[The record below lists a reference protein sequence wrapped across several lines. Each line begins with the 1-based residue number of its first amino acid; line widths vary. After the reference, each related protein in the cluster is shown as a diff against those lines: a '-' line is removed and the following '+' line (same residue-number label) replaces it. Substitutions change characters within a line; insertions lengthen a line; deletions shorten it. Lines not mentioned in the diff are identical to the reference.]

1 MGRPTLSDAMADSD
15 GVAAPGRR
23 HRFRRRQQFRLRD
36 ARSNG
41 AGRRLGRRRQQCRQ
55 RAAVRTEPQDN
66 PCRARDACGFGGA
79 TRLENTH
86 GTGFRELLYRWH
98 PWFGL
103 RVCVHGTIGKAGG
116 VAFRCTLSGSDA
128 DRWLEIPAWM
138 FDRAACQA
146 TLTTSPFVDMAAL
159 STLRNLLAEVLK
171 AHPVSSN
178 VAFSDASWTSRDQDR
193 GEAHV
198 GEDSVVP
205 DVGTAKPDKSRS
217 AAQSRA
223 DASVR
228 KRPVR
233 HRGRCAGVAGTAA
246 GDAACADQADG
257 AAACG
262 ACGQKPDGSNDG
274 GRS

>member
-1 MGRPTLSDAMADSD
+1 M
-15 GVAAPGRR
+15 
-23 HRFRRRQQFRLRD
+23 
-36 ARSNG
+36 
-41 AGRRLGRRRQQCRQ
+41 
-55 RAAVRTEPQDN
+55 
-66 PCRARDACGFGGA
+66 
-79 TRLENTH
+79 RLENTH

-103 RVCVHGTIGKAGG
+103 RVCVHGTIVRAGG
-116 VAFRCTLSGSDA
+116 LAFRCTLSGSDA

-138 FDRAACQA
+138 FDRAACPGQA

-178 VAFSDASWTSRDQDR
+178 VAFSDASWTSRDQDW

-198 GEDSVVP
+198 REDSVVP

-217 AAQSRA
+217 AAQARA
-223 DASVR
+223 DGSVR

-233 HRGRCAGVAGTAA
+233 HHGRCADMAGTAA

-257 AAACG
+257 AAASG
-262 ACGQKPDGSNDG
+262 ACEQEPSGCQDG
-274 GRS
+274 GQS

>member
-1 MGRPTLSDAMADSD
+1 MMAGWVCHYEQAMLLGPS
-15 GVAAPGRR
+15 
-23 HRFRRRQQFRLRD
+23 
-36 ARSNG
+36 ARSRHVG
-41 AGRRLGRRRQQCRQ
+41 APRC
-55 RAAVRTEPQDN
+55 T
-66 PCRARDACGFGGA
+66 

-128 DRWLEIPAWM
+128 DRWLEVPAWM
-138 FDRAACQA
+138 FDRAACADQG
-146 TLTTSPFVDMAAL
+146 TLSTKPFVDMAAL
-159 STLRNLLAEVLK
+159 SALGNLLADVK
-171 AHPVSSN
+171 AHLASSH
-178 VAFSDASWTSRDQDR
+178 VALSGASSASRDQNR

-198 GEDSVVP
+198 REVSVLS
-205 DVGTAKPDKSRS
+205 DVGTAEPDRPRS
-217 AAQSRA
+217 AAQARA
-223 DASVR
+223 DGSVR

-233 HRGRCAGVAGTAA
+233 HRGRCADMAGTAA

-257 AAACG
+257 AAASG
-262 ACGQKPDGSNDG
+262 ACGQEPSGCQDG